1 MQRRQVRA
9 PLIAGSGEGSNRSV
23 PRGRNRPVPRGRMGE
38 ECEGT
43 DRYLEEGE
51 GEEAGESYIGGQGV
65 APVIKGREGG
75 EGTKQ
80 P

>member
-1 MQRRQVRA
+1 
-9 PLIAGSGEGSNRSV
+9 
-23 PRGRNRPVPRGRMGE
+23 MGE

-51 GEEAGESYIGGQGV
+51 GEEAGESDIGGQGV